1 MTPSAAEL
9 VAAVR
14 AVPSG
19 GCIATDADGTLWAA
33 DVGDDVV
40 RCAAEHPLWRHLD
53 VDLPAY
59 LARVEADYHT
69 AVRDAA
75 TLLAQVDEG
84 AARAALSAYL
94 APRLGPRRYLI
105 DALEEAVARGARVH
119 VVSASPRVAA
129 EEGLRLLGLTWPVL
143 GIEAKASGG
152 FVEPVPVDEGKPA
165 AWAALGFAPPDLS
178 LGDSK
183 WDAGL
188 LRMAR
193 LGLRVLHAERDPAR
207 DLPLSR
213 VCGSA

>member
-14 AVPSG
+14 AVPAG

-40 RCAAEHPLWRHLD
+40 RCAAEHALWAHLK

-75 TLLAQVDEG
+75 ALLAQVDEA
-84 AARAALSAYL
+84 AARAALSAYFE
-94 APRLGPRRYLI
+94 PRLGPRRYLI
-105 DALEEAVARGARVH
+105 DALIEATERGTRVH
-119 VVSASPRVAA
+119 VVSASPRLAA
-129 EEGLRLLGLTWPVL
+129 EEGLRLLGLSWPVL
-143 GIEAKASGG
+143 AIEALPGGG

-165 AWAALGFAPPDLS
+165 AWAALGFAAPDLS

-188 LRMAR
+188 LRMAKV
-193 LGLRVLHAERDPAR
+193 GLRLLHAERDPLR
-207 DLPLSR
+207 DAPLSR